1 MNKKIMNRNIMHKL
15 SQNSNLIFCACISFR
30 TSTLNV
36 CHMMIL
42 LHRHIL
48 AKKDYSFSNN
58 VVGLSCFFLKKKK
71 VWSSQNFICIW
82 ELRKRIWRQ
91 KYKHRNFWRFLTDL
105 VICHM
110 KPFVLRVLTTL
121 LKWKALLAACKTCAH
136 PMS

>member
-42 LHRHIL
+42 LHRYIL

-58 VVGLSCFFLKKKK
+58 VVGLSWFFFLKKKSE
-71 VWSSQNFICIW
+71 VH
-82 ELRKRIWRQ
+82 RISYAYGNLE
-91 KYKHRNFWRFLTDL
+91 KEFGAKNINIETFGG
-105 VICHM
+105 
-110 KPFVLRVLTTL
+110 
-121 LKWKALLAACKTCAH
+121 
-136 PMS
+136 S

>member
-58 VVGLSCFFLKKKK
+58 VVGLSWFFLKKKK
-71 VWSSQNFICIW
+71 SEVH
-82 ELRKRIWRQ
+82 RISYAYGNLE
-91 KYKHRNFWRFLTDL
+91 KEFGAKNINRNFWRFLTDL

>member
-1 MNKKIMNRNIMHKL
+1 MNKQIYKQKHKEMNKKIMNRNIMHKL

-58 VVGLSCFFLKKKK
+58 VVGLSWFLKKKK
-71 VWSSQNFICIW
+71 KSLKFT
-82 ELRKRIWRQ
+82 E
-91 KYKHRNFWRFLTDL
+91 FLM
-105 VICHM
+105 HM
-110 KPFVLRVLTTL
+110 ET
-121 LKWKALLAACKTCAH
+121 
-136 PMS
+136 